1 MAILNYASQLSEVLQ
16 HLNVTDVKNTSA
28 ANLPKL
34 FFTGEGD
41 IITHGINYLSLFNAS
56 ATGKG
61 LVPSNT
67 SGNVKQIL
75 RGNATWAELTTADLP
90 MWSTGNYTNNQL
102 LTALQIQQLFDS
114 RLAANDAMIFKGVV
128 ASQDDVTSPWSVGD
142 TYRVSAAGQTF
153 FGEKAEIGD
162 LLICVKDGKNTDED
176 INTHWSVVQTNIEG
190 KTTISVNNAALPVY
204 AGSSAII
211 GKTYSIYGPTTGGIA
226 NDNTVLIG
234 SKSAT
239 GTPTW
244 ATLAGLTINNNKL
257 TLLTASTSVLG
268 GVKID
273 SNKGFNNKPTVSV
286 TSDGIIYLT
295 AANIEAALGYIPV
308 DPDNASLY
316 ELVLGA
322 ADATTNATTNVS
334 NPYINLVG
342 SNTTKIQISGSGK
355 ITAVGNSGKIT
366 LTLGAADTS
375 DYGGIKVA
383 KANNYTVTTV
393 TSSIAANVTTGKYY
407 GVELDST
414 GKAFVY
420 VPWDNNTWREIR
432 INGTSIGNK
441 ILDIKPSSDIN
452 FVVDN
457 ASTTDVYEL
466 SLGISWYNIS
476 TNSYETA

>member
-16 HLNVTDVKNTSA
+16 HLNVTNIKNTSA

-41 IITHGINYLSLFNAS
+41 IITHGINYLPLFNAS
-56 ATGKG
+56 TTGKG

-142 TYRVSAAGQTF
+142 TYRVSATGQTF
-153 FGEKAEIGD
+153 FGQKAEIGD
-162 LLICVKDGKNTDED
+162 LLICTKDGKNTDEN
-176 INTHWSVVQTNIEG
+176 INTHWTVIQTNIEG
-190 KTTISVNNAALPVY
+190 KTTISVNNAALSVY
-204 AGSSAII
+204 AGNSTII

-226 NDNTVLIG
+226 NDNAVLIG

-273 SNKGFNNKPTVSV
+273 SNSGLNNKPTISIN
-286 TSDGIIYLT
+286 TDGTIYLT
-295 AANIEAALGYIPV
+295 KENIINALRYTPADSATLQDALSLATRDKNGLTPKFDTLITNSSFATNTWLLGVTKGTDSDAFGWYSIPSTAFS
-308 DPDNASLY
+308 DTWRKIMIGGIDIEDS
-316 ELVLGA
+316 EL
-322 ADATTNATTNVS
+322 
-334 NPYINLVG
+334 YINPSGDVCVDVDKDPTDNVV
-342 SNTTKIQISGSGK
+342 SISFGLSWWN
-355 ITAVGNSGKIT
+355 IS
-366 LTLGAADTS
+366 
-375 DYGGIKVA
+375 
-383 KANNYTVTTV
+383 ANNGQG
-393 TSSIAANVTTGKYY
+393 A
-407 GVELDST
+407 
-414 GKAFVY
+414 
-420 VPWDNNTWREIR
+420 
-432 INGTSIGNK
+432 
-441 ILDIKPSSDIN
+441 
-452 FVVDN
+452 
-457 ASTTDVYEL
+457 
-466 SLGISWYNIS
+466 
-476 TNSYETA
+476 YETA

>member
-16 HLNVTDVKNTSA
+16 HLNVTDVKNTSS

-41 IITHGINYLSLFNAS
+41 IITHGISYLPLFNAS
-56 ATGKG
+56 TTGKG

-142 TYRVSAAGQTF
+142 TYRVSATGQTF
-153 FGEKAEIGD
+153 FGQKAEIGD
-162 LLICVKDGKNTDED
+162 LLICTKDGKNTDEN
-176 INTHWSVVQTNIEG
+176 INTHWTVIQTNIEG
-190 KTTISVNNAALPVY
+190 KTTISVNNAALSVY
-204 AGSSAII
+204 AGNSTII
-211 GKTYSIYGPTTGGIA
+211 GKTYSIYGPTSGGIA
-226 NDNTVLIG
+226 NDNAILIG

-273 SNKGFNNKPTVSV
+273 SNSGLNNKPTISIN
-286 TSDGIIYLT
+286 TDGTIYLT
-295 AANIEAALGYIPV
+295 KENIINALRYTPADSATLQDALSLATRDKNGLTPKFDTLITNSSFATNTWLLGVTKGTDSDAFGWYSIPSTAFS
-308 DPDNASLY
+308 D
-316 ELVLGA
+316 
-322 ADATTNATTNVS
+322 TWR
-334 NPYINLVG
+334 
-342 SNTTKIQISGSGK
+342 KIMI
-355 ITAVGNSGKIT
+355 
-366 LTLGAADTS
+366 
-375 DYGGIKVA
+375 GGIDIEDSELHINPSGDVCVDVDKDPTDNVVSISFGLSWWNIS
-383 KANNYTVTTV
+383 ANNGQG
-393 TSSIAANVTTGKYY
+393 A
-407 GVELDST
+407 
-414 GKAFVY
+414 
-420 VPWDNNTWREIR
+420 
-432 INGTSIGNK
+432 
-441 ILDIKPSSDIN
+441 
-452 FVVDN
+452 
-457 ASTTDVYEL
+457 
-466 SLGISWYNIS
+466 
-476 TNSYETA
+476 YETA

>member
-16 HLNVTDVKNTSA
+16 HLNVTNIKNTSA

-41 IITHGINYLSLFNAS
+41 IITHGINYLPLFNAS
-56 ATGKG
+56 TTGKG

-142 TYRVSAAGQTF
+142 TYRVSATGQTF
-153 FGEKAEIGD
+153 FGQKAEIGD
-162 LLICVKDGKNTDED
+162 LLICTKDGKNTDEN
-176 INTHWSVVQTNIEG
+176 INTHWTVIQTNIEG
-190 KTTISVNNAALPVY
+190 KTTISVNNAALSVY
-204 AGSSAII
+204 AGNSTII

-226 NDNTVLIG
+226 NDNAVLIG

-273 SNKGFNNKPTVSV
+273 SNSGLNNKPTISIN
-286 TSDGIIYLT
+286 TDGTIYLT
-295 AANIEAALGYIPV
+295 KENIINALRYTPADSATLQDALSLATRDKNGLTPKFDTLITNSSFATNTWLLGVTKGTDSDAFGWYSIPSTAFS
-308 DPDNASLY
+308 D
-316 ELVLGA
+316 
-322 ADATTNATTNVS
+322 TWR
-334 NPYINLVG
+334 
-342 SNTTKIQISGSGK
+342 KIMI
-355 ITAVGNSGKIT
+355 
-366 LTLGAADTS
+366 
-375 DYGGIKVA
+375 GGIDIEDSELHINPSGDVCVDVDKDPTDNVVSISFGLSWWNIS
-383 KANNYTVTTV
+383 ANNGQG
-393 TSSIAANVTTGKYY
+393 A
-407 GVELDST
+407 
-414 GKAFVY
+414 
-420 VPWDNNTWREIR
+420 
-432 INGTSIGNK
+432 
-441 ILDIKPSSDIN
+441 
-452 FVVDN
+452 
-457 ASTTDVYEL
+457 
-466 SLGISWYNIS
+466 
-476 TNSYETA
+476 YETA

>member
-16 HLNVTDVKNTSA
+16 HLNITDVKNTSA

-56 ATGKG
+56 TTGKG

-142 TYRVSAAGQTF
+142 TYRVSGVGQTF
-153 FGEKAEIGD
+153 FGQKAEVGD
-162 LLICVKDGKNTDED
+162 LLICTKDGKNTDEN
-176 INTHWSVVQTNIEG
+176 INTHWTVIQTNIEG
-190 KTTISVNNAALPVY
+190 KTTISVNNAALSVY
-204 AGSSAII
+204 AGNSTII
-211 GKTYSIYGPTTGGIA
+211 GKTYYIYGPTTGGIA

-273 SNKGFNNKPTVSV
+273 SNSGLNNKPTISIN
-286 TSDGIIYLT
+286 TDGTIYLT
-295 AANIEAALGYIPV
+295 KENIINALRYTPADSATLQDALSLATRDKNGLTPKFDTLITKSSFATNTWLLGVTKGTDSDAFGWYSIP
-308 DPDNASLY
+308 
-316 ELVLGA
+316 
-322 ADATTNATTNVS
+322 
-334 NPYINLVG
+334 
-342 SNTTKIQISGSGK
+342 NTAFSDTWRKIMI
-355 ITAVGNSGKIT
+355 
-366 LTLGAADTS
+366 
-375 DYGGIKVA
+375 GGIDIEDSELHINPSGDVCVDVDKDPTDNVVSISFGLSWWNIS
-383 KANNYTVTTV
+383 ANNGQG
-393 TSSIAANVTTGKYY
+393 A
-407 GVELDST
+407 
-414 GKAFVY
+414 
-420 VPWDNNTWREIR
+420 
-432 INGTSIGNK
+432 
-441 ILDIKPSSDIN
+441 
-452 FVVDN
+452 
-457 ASTTDVYEL
+457 
-466 SLGISWYNIS
+466 
-476 TNSYETA
+476 YETA